1 MYCITTEVAVKVRV
15 LFEQYN
21 RNAFTRQ
28 EQGKDGTGRAA
39 PYDTA
44 GCLFYLLRLGCW
56 WTYLPLGLVLHIV
69 PPKLIL
75 AIKLLK

>member
-1 MYCITTEVAVKVRV
+1 MYCIASEVSVKVHV

-44 GCLFYLLRLGCW
+44 GCLFYLPLCVLFFVGIRNDFFHI
-56 WTYLPLGLVLHIV
+56 LPPVY
-69 PPKLIL
+69 
-75 AIKLLK
+75 